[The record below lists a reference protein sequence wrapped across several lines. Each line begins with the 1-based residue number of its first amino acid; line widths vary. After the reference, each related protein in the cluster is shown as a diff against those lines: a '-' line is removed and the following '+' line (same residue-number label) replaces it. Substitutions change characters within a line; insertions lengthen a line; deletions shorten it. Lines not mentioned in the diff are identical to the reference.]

1 MKLLFAYFALILF
14 TVHLEISLGL
24 CPEDMEHLNLTHF
37 QNIKEEGSIIYFYK
51 EKINIFPMKIYLE
64 IDKDIS
70 EASVIISKKLKIS
83 ENEEDIGNSFTMEFT
98 KDKKNAIFFQIQRC
112 LKENGVCSR
121 EEYPTKIKEKYSG
134 ARVKKYEISVECD
147 KIKLYYQNKLIYK
160 EEVDFQKIFGETSYV
175 QIRTKANYQKI
186 SIENFDFTICY
197 NPYMDK
203 IIRSLQEEREG
214 GGEFD
219 HLEVDEAYIKA
230 SPNYLRE
237 GNVEMIP
244 KVKLDPKDK
253 DGKFPSN
260 ILNFSK
266 KNLKELVKLEHNAG
280 ATVKWQAE
288 INFENQLILFL
299 ETYVPGEIYL
309 TSDYFKNITF
319 THYIIKVNPIEI
331 NPEKTFAKI
340 DEP

>member
-1 MKLLFAYFALILF
+1 M
-14 TVHLEISLGL
+14 
-24 CPEDMEHLNLTHF
+24 
-37 QNIKEEGSIIYFYK
+37 
-51 EKINIFPMKIYLE
+51 
-64 IDKDIS
+64 
-70 EASVIISKKLKIS
+70 
-83 ENEEDIGNSFTMEFT
+83 
-98 KDKKNAIFFQIQRC
+98 
-112 LKENGVCSR
+112 
-121 EEYPTKIKEKYSG
+121 
-134 ARVKKYEISVECD
+134 
-147 KIKLYYQNKLIYK
+147 YYQNKLIYK

-175 QIRTKANYQKI
+175 QIRTKANSQKI
-186 SIENFDFTICY
+186 STENFDFTICY
-197 NPYMDK
+197 DPYISK
-203 IIRSLQEEREG
+203 IIRSLQEDREG

-219 HLEVDEAYIKA
+219 YLEVDEACIKA

-244 KVKLDPKDK
+244 TVKLDPKDK
-253 DGKFPSN
+253 NGKFPSN

-280 ATVKWQAE
+280 ATVKWRAE

-299 ETYVPGEIYL
+299 EAYVPGEIYL

-340 DEP
+340 DEPEQNAGKNFTLKIYPFNKYGTNLAFMEKSEIEKFQINAPPLIKPLLMSKEGNLTLMKKLSYSIKIIFQLEKYNIQ